1 MELLEY
7 QAKELFRQMDIPVLP
22 SQIVRHPRDI
32 KQLQIPYPIVLKS
45 QVRSGG
51 RGKSG
56 GIKFANNTI
65 DAAAAAQTIFR
76 LPIRQEYPSVLLAE
90 AKYNA
95 KAEFYLCVVVDRNS
109 CRPLLLGSAQGGVN
123 VEESGVCMQQ
133 VLVEETFSPFY
144 ARRLALQM
152 GLTGEMMLAV
162 STIVERMYALFEQ
175 KDLDLVEINPLGI
188 SGDGGEVMALDGKVT
203 VNDHA
208 FPRHPDLLDMVAS
221 IPDRSGVIRAVTDT
235 HAVNKLQSIRL
246 EKIEAGNIGIFCCGA
261 GLCMATLDL
270 IYQAQGKPASVL
282 DLEDLQIQ
290 AVAAEEITERVSKG
304 LEAIASDRAVEV
316 IFINLLA
323 TNFGCHVLAQGI
335 SNYANKLPNSSN
347 KPKLVVR
354 LVGRND
360 KEAKEILSP
369 AKIEVWEN
377 LDKAV
382 ATAVELSREQKQVAT
397 ESVEEYQKT
406 SKK

>member
-7 QAKELFRQMDIPVLP
+7 QAKELFRQVDIPVLP
-22 SQIVRHPRDI
+22 SQIVKHPGDI

-51 RGKSG
+51 RGKAG

-95 KAEFYLCVVVDRNS
+95 RAEFYLCIVVDRGS
-109 CRPLLLGSAQGGVN
+109 CRPLLLGSAQGGVD

-133 VLVEETFSPFY
+133 VLVEDTFSPFY

-162 STIVERMYALFEQ
+162 SNIVEKMYVLFEQ

-188 SGDGGEVMALDGKVT
+188 SADGGEVMALDGKVT

-208 FPRHPDLLDMVAS
+208 LPRHPDLLDMVAS
-221 IPDRSGVIRAVTDT
+221 IPDRTGIIRAVTNNST
-235 HAVNKLQSIRL
+235 ANALQSIRL
-246 EKIEAGNIGIFCCGA
+246 EQIEAGNIGVLCCGA
-261 GLCMATLDL
+261 GLCMSTLDL
-270 IYQAQGKPASVL
+270 LYQAQGKPASIL
-282 DLEDLQIQ
+282 DLEDLYIQ
-290 AVAAEEITERVSKG
+290 SLAAEEIAYRVTKA
-304 LEAIASDRAVEV
+304 LEALAGDRTIEV
-316 IFINLLA
+316 LFVNLLA
-323 TNFGCHVLAQGI
+323 TVVGCDVLAQGI
-335 SNYANKLPNSSN
+335 LNYVNQVGNAPTF
-347 KPKLVVR
+347 PKLVVR
-354 LVGRND
+354 LAGRNYQR
-360 KEAKEILSP
+360 AQEIL
-369 AKIEVWEN
+369 AQGNIEIWEN
-377 LDKAV
+377 LDRAV
-382 ATAVELSREQKQVAT
+382 ATAVDLSREREKVTQGQ
-397 ESVEEYQKT
+397 Q
-406 SKK
+406 